1 MVTLKDSVVKPFVAS
16 SAARSL
22 CFGFALRHMEMNRM
36 NEVAV
41 KSALAPLLCLA
52 ALAACA
58 PGGGHPAES
67 QAGSATRTALEES
80 GFQVYFGDLHN
91 HSNLTYGH
99 GSFENALENAAQS
112 LDFFTVTPHAL
123 WPDIDQLQGNP
134 ELEWVIDYHRTAFVR
149 LRDPRYWA
157 NYIEK
162 LKQYNVPGVRITF
175 PSFEIH
181 SLKYG
186 DHVVISKLQDMELPP
201 AGTTVVELRDQVLD
215 AENTIIT
222 PHGIGYQSGFRGYD
236 WNYFKEGPQTPFVEI
251 YSRHGGSEG
260 SAGPFGMYHDMGPR
274 DYGGTME
281 AGLRRGFRFGVV
293 ASSDSHA
300 GHPGGF
306 GDGRMA
312 VLARALTR
320 DDIWEAIRERRVY
333 ATTGANIRLD
343 FRINGAHMGQAITD
357 GETSRRV
364 IEVAVEG
371 MNQIDYVELVKNGA
385 TLHRE
390 HVSHTPRHDSGG
402 GPVRAKVRFEFGWNQ
417 VSSTDRIDWQG
428 RISLSGGRLLKATP
442 QFRGAPFTSPQ
453 RDEGGHVIPW
463 ESWVSRITE
472 TTANSVAFHAMS
484 ESNPAPM
491 HPTTQ
496 SITLDVEM
504 KPNDRF
510 IAEVNGQAFSH
521 TLAEL
526 LEGSRSRFMRGW
538 LTEAVSF
545 NRAVPESGFMV
556 SFELEDEASR
566 EEDYYSVRVRQTDHQ
581 WAWSSP
587 IWVGAR

>member
-1 MVTLKDSVVKPFVAS
+1 
-16 SAARSL
+16 
-22 CFGFALRHMEMNRM
+22 MNRILD
-36 NEVAV
+36 VGAR
-41 KSALAPLLCLA
+41 LRLLPLLCLVA
-52 ALAACA
+52 VAGCA
-58 PGGGHPAES
+58 PTGEDES
-67 QAGSATRTALEES
+67 AAAGQTVSQEES
-80 GFQVYFGDLHN
+80 EFKVFFGDLHN
-91 HSNLTYGH
+91 HSSLTYGH

-112 LDFFTVTPHAL
+112 LDFFTVTPHAM

-134 ELEWVIDYHRTAFVR
+134 QLEWVIDYHRNAFER
-149 LRDPRYWA
+149 LRDPEYWG
-157 NYIEK
+157 NYIDK
-162 LKQYNVPGVRITF
+162 LKQYNIPGVRITF

-186 DHVVISKLQDMELPP
+186 DHVVVSRLQDLELPP
-201 AGTTVVELRDQVLD
+201 AGVTVVELRDQVLD
-215 AENTIIT
+215 AQNTIIT
-222 PHGIGYQSGFRGYD
+222 PHGIGYQSNFRGYNWD
-236 WNYFKEGPQTPFVEI
+236 FFKQGAQTPFVEI

-260 SAGPFGMYHDMGPR
+260 SIGPFGMYHDMGPR
-274 DYGGTME
+274 DYGGSME
-281 AGLRRGFRFGVV
+281 AGLKRGFRFGVV

-320 DDIWEAIRERRVY
+320 DDIWEAIRSRRVF
-333 ATTGANIRLD
+333 ATTGANILLD
-343 FRINGAHMGQAITD
+343 FRINGAYMGEAVAD
-357 GETSRRV
+357 GESPRRI

-371 MNQIDYVELVKNGA
+371 MNQIDYVELIKNGA

-390 HVSHTPRHDSGG
+390 HVSYTPRHDDSGESI
-402 GPVRAKVRFEFGWNQ
+402 RAKIRFEFGWNQ
-417 VSSTDRIDWQG
+417 VASKDRIDWQG
-428 RISLSGGRLLKATP
+428 KLSLSGGRLLKATP

-453 RDEGGHVIPW
+453 RDTEGNVIPW
-463 ESWVSRITE
+463 ESWVSRITG
-472 TTANSVAFHAMS
+472 TTDTSVSFDAKS

-491 HPTTQ
+491 HPVTQ

-504 KPNDRF
+504 KPGDR
-510 IAEVNGQAFSH
+510 ILAEVNGQEFSY

-545 NRAVPESGFMV
+545 NRAVPESGFLV
-556 SFELEDEASR
+556 EFDLEDEASR
-566 EEDYYSVRVRQTDHQ
+566 DEDYYFLRVRQTDHQ

-587 IWVGAR
+587 IWVSAR

>member
-1 MVTLKDSVVKPFVAS
+1 MKRFSNAGATVRLLF
-16 SAARSL
+16 
-22 CFGFALRHMEMNRM
+22 
-36 NEVAV
+36 
-41 KSALAPLLCLA
+41 LLCLTA
-52 ALAACA
+52 GVGCA
-58 PGGGHPAES
+58 PGGGNAPS
-67 QAGSATRTALEES
+67 GAGETVPRENEYN
-80 GFQVYFGDLHN
+80 VYFGDLHN

-112 LDFFTVTPHAL
+112 LDFFTVTPHAM

-134 ELEWVIDYHRTAFVR
+134 ELEWVIDYHRNAFVR
-149 LRDPRYWA
+149 LRDREYWG

-162 LKQYNVPGVRITF
+162 LRQYDVPGVRVTF

-186 DHVVISKLQDMELPP
+186 DHVVVSKLQDLELPA

-222 PHGIGYQSGFRGYD
+222 PHGIGYQSGFRGYNWD
-236 WNYFKEGPQTPFVEI
+236 YFRESEQTPFVEI
-251 YSRHGGSEG
+251 FSRHGGSEG
-260 SAGPFGMYHDMGPR
+260 SIGPFGMYHDMGPR
-274 DYGGTME
+274 AFGGSME
-281 AGLRRGFRFGVV
+281 AGLRRGFKFGVV

-312 VLARALTR
+312 VLARSLTR
-320 DDIWEAIRERRVY
+320 DDIWDAIRSRRVY
-333 ATTGANIRLD
+333 ATTGANIVLD
-343 FRINGAHMGQAITD
+343 FRINGAYMGEAIDD
-357 GETSRRV
+357 GDVPGR
-364 IEVAVEG
+364 IIQVAVEG
-371 MNQIDYVELVKNGA
+371 MNQIDYVELIKNGA
-385 TLHRE
+385 TLHHE
-390 HVSHTPRHDSGG
+390 HVSYTPQYDDGA
-402 GPVRAKVRFEFGWNQ
+402 GPIRAKVRFEFGWNQ
-417 VSSTDRIDWQG
+417 VASKDRIDWRG
-428 RISLSGGRLLKATP
+428 TLSLSGGRVLKATP

-453 RDEGGHVIPW
+453 RDDDGHVIPW

-472 TTANSVAFHAMS
+472 TTDTSVSFDAKS

-491 HPTTQ
+491 HPVTQ

-504 KPNDRF
+504 EPGDRVH
-510 IAEVNGQAFSH
+510 AQVNGQQFSY

-545 NRAVPESGFMV
+545 NRAVPESGFLV
-556 SFELEDEASR
+556 EFELEDVASG
-566 EEDYYSVRVRQTDHQ
+566 EEDYYFLRVRQTDHQ

-587 IWVGAR
+587 IWVSAR

>member
-1 MVTLKDSVVKPFVAS
+1 MKQIFDVGA
-16 SAARSL
+16 
-22 CFGFALRHMEMNRM
+22 GLRLLP
-36 NEVAV
+36 V
-41 KSALAPLLCLA
+41 LCLMA
-52 ALAACA
+52 VAGCA
-58 PGGGHPAES
+58 PDGDREPAG
-67 QAGSATRTALEES
+67 AGKKAAEES
-80 GFQVYFGDLHN
+80 ELKVYFGDLHN
-91 HSNLTYGH
+91 HSSLTYGH

-112 LDFFTVTPHAL
+112 VDFFTVTPHAM

-134 ELEWVIDYHRTAFVR
+134 ELEWVIDYHRSAFVR
-149 LRDPRYWA
+149 LRDPEYWS

-162 LKQYNVPGVRITF
+162 LKQYNIPGVRITF

-186 DHVVISKLQDMELPP
+186 DHVVVSRLQDLELPP
-201 AGTTVVELRDQVLD
+201 AGATVVELRDQVLD
-215 AENTIIT
+215 AGNTIIT
-222 PHGIGYQSGFRGYD
+222 PHGIGYQSNFRGYNWD
-236 WNYFKEGPQTPFVEI
+236 YFRQGEQTPFVEI

-260 SAGPFGMYHDMGPR
+260 SIGPFGMYHDMGPR
-274 DYGGTME
+274 DYGGSME
-281 AGLRRGFRFGVV
+281 AGLKRGLKFGVV

-320 DDIWEAIRERRVY
+320 DDVWEAMRARRVY
-333 ATTGANIRLD
+333 ATTGANIILD
-343 FRINGAHMGQAITD
+343 FRINGAHMGEAVTD
-357 GETSRRV
+357 GESPRRI

-371 MNQIDYVELVKNGA
+371 MNQIDYVELVKNGE

-390 HVSHTPRHDSGG
+390 HVSYTPRYDDSG

-417 VSSTDRIDWQG
+417 VSSKDRIDWRG
-428 RISLSGGRLLKATP
+428 RLSLSGGRLLKATP

-453 RDEGGHVIPW
+453 RDGEGHVIPW
-463 ESWVSRITE
+463 QSWVSRITE
-472 TTANSVAFHAMS
+472 TTDSSVSFDAKS

-491 HPTTQ
+491 HPVTQ

-504 KPNDRF
+504 QPGDR
-510 IAEVNGQAFSH
+510 ILAEVNGQEFSYS
-521 TLAEL
+521 LAEL

-556 SFELEDEASR
+556 EFDLRDEASR
-566 EEDYYSVRVRQTDHQ
+566 EEDYYFLRVRQTDHQ

-587 IWVGAR
+587 IWVSER

>member
-1 MVTLKDSVVKPFVAS
+1 
-16 SAARSL
+16 
-22 CFGFALRHMEMNRM
+22 
-36 NEVAV
+36 
-41 KSALAPLLCLA
+41 
-52 ALAACA
+52 
-58 PGGGHPAES
+58 
-67 QAGSATRTALEES
+67 
-80 GFQVYFGDLHN
+80 
-91 HSNLTYGH
+91 
-99 GSFENALENAAQS
+99 
-112 LDFFTVTPHAL
+112 
-123 WPDIDQLQGNP
+123 
-134 ELEWVIDYHRTAFVR
+134 
-149 LRDPRYWA
+149 
-157 NYIEK
+157 
-162 LKQYNVPGVRITF
+162 
-175 PSFEIH
+175 
-181 SLKYG
+181 
-186 DHVVISKLQDMELPP
+186 
-201 AGTTVVELRDQVLD
+201 VVELRDQVLD

-417 VSSTDRIDWQG
+417 VSSTDRIGWQG

-491 HPTTQ
+491 HSTTQ

>member
-1 MVTLKDSVVKPFVAS
+1 MKRIPDAGAGVRL
-16 SAARSL
+16 L
-22 CFGFALRHMEMNRM
+22 G
-36 NEVAV
+36 
-41 KSALAPLLCLA
+41 LLCLTA
-52 ALAACA
+52 VAGCA
-58 PGGGHPAES
+58 PGD
-67 QAGSATRTALEES
+67 GSAPS
-80 GFQVYFGDLHN
+80 GAGDTVTGDNEYNIYFGDLHN

-112 LDFFTVTPHAL
+112 LDFFTVTPHAM

-134 ELEWVIDYHRTAFVR
+134 ELEWVIGYHRDAFVR
-149 LRDPRYWA
+149 LRAPEYWG

-162 LKQYNVPGVRITF
+162 LKQYNIPGIRITF

-186 DHVVISKLQDMELPP
+186 DHVVVSKLQDLELPI

-215 AENTIIT
+215 PANTIIT
-222 PHGIGYQSGFRGYD
+222 PHGIGYQSDFRGYNWD
-236 WNYFKEGPQTPFVEI
+236 YFRESEQTPFVEI
-251 YSRHGGSEG
+251 FSRHGGSEG
-260 SAGPFGMYHDMGPR
+260 SIGPFGMYHDMGPR
-274 DYGGTME
+274 DFGGSME
-281 AGLRRGFRFGVV
+281 AGLRRGFKFGVV

-312 VLARALTR
+312 VLARSLTR
-320 DDIWEAIRERRVY
+320 DEIWEAIRSRRVY
-333 ATTGANIRLD
+333 ATTGANIVLG
-343 FRINGAHMGQAITD
+343 FRINGAYMGEAIAD
-357 GETSRRV
+357 GDVSGRT
-364 IEVAVEG
+364 IQVAVEG
-371 MNQIDYVELVKNGA
+371 MNQIDYVELIKNGA

-390 HVSHTPRHDSGG
+390 HVSYTPQFDDGG

-417 VSSTDRIDWQG
+417 VASKDRIDWRG
-428 RISLSGGRLLKATP
+428 TLSLSGGRVLKATP

-453 RDEGGHVIPW
+453 RDDDGHVIPW

-472 TTANSVAFHAMS
+472 TTDTSVSFDAKS

-491 HPTTQ
+491 HPVTQ

-504 KPNDRF
+504 EPGDRVH
-510 IAEVNGQAFSH
+510 ARVNGQEFSY

-545 NRAVPESGFMV
+545 SRAVPESGFLV
-556 SFELEDEASR
+556 QFELEDVASE
-566 EEDYYSVRVRQTDHQ
+566 EEDYYFLRVRQTDHQ

-587 IWVGAR
+587 IWVSAR

>member
-1 MVTLKDSVVKPFVAS
+1 
-16 SAARSL
+16 
-22 CFGFALRHMEMNRM
+22 MNRIPD
-36 NEVAV
+36 
-41 KSALAPLLCLA
+41 ALAGLRLLPLLCLVA
-52 ALAACA
+52 AAACA
-58 PGGGHPAES
+58 PDSDNETAV
-67 QAGSATRTALEES
+67 AGVGAAQENE
-80 GFQVYFGDLHN
+80 FKIYFGDLHN

-99 GSFENALENAAQS
+99 GSYENALENAAQS
-112 LDFFTVTPHAL
+112 LDFFTVTPHAM

-134 ELEWVIDYHRTAFVR
+134 QLEWVIDYHRGAFVR
-149 LRDPRYWA
+149 LREPAYWN

-162 LKQYNVPGVRITF
+162 LKQYNIPGVRITF

-186 DHVVISKLQDMELPP
+186 DHVVVSRLQDLELPA
-201 AGTTVVELRDQVLD
+201 AGATVVELRDQALD
-215 AENTIIT
+215 SENTIIT
-222 PHGIGYQSGFRGYD
+222 PHGIGYQSNFRGYNWD
-236 WNYFKEGPQTPFVEI
+236 YFKQGAQTPFVEI

-260 SAGPFGMYHDMGPR
+260 SIGPFGMYHDMGPR
-274 DYGGTME
+274 DYGGSME
-281 AGLRRGFRFGVV
+281 AGLKRGFKFGVV

-312 VLARALTR
+312 VLARSLTR
-320 DDIWEAIRERRVY
+320 DDIWEAIRSRRVY
-333 ATTGANIRLD
+333 ATTGANILLD
-343 FRINGAHMGQAITD
+343 FRINGAYMGEAVAD
-357 GETSRRV
+357 GESPRRM

-371 MNQIDYVELVKNGA
+371 MNQIDYVELIKNGA

-390 HVSHTPRHDSGG
+390 HVSYTPRHDDSGG
-402 GPVRAKVRFEFGWNQ
+402 PIRAKVRFEFGWNQ
-417 VSSTDRIDWQG
+417 VASKDRIDWQG
-428 RISLSGGRLLKATP
+428 KLSLSGGRLLKATP

-453 RDEGGHVIPW
+453 RDADGHVIPW

-472 TTANSVAFHAMS
+472 STDSSVSFDANS

-491 HPTTQ
+491 HPVTQ

-504 KPNDRF
+504 QPGDR
-510 IAEVNGQAFSH
+510 ILAQVNGQEFSH

-526 LEGSRSRFMRGW
+526 LQGSRSRFMRGW

-545 NRAVPESGFMV
+545 NRAVPESGFLV
-556 SFELEDEASR
+556 EFELQDEAGR
-566 EEDYYSVRVRQTDHQ
+566 DEDYYFLRVRQTDHQ

-587 IWVGAR
+587 IWVSAR

>member
-1 MVTLKDSVVKPFVAS
+1 MKRIRDAE
-16 SAARSL
+16 A
-22 CFGFALRHMEMNRM
+22 GFR
-36 NEVAV
+36 
-41 KSALAPLLCLA
+41 LLCLLCLTA
-52 ALAACA
+52 AAGCA
-58 PGGGHPAES
+58 PGGVNEPSG
-67 QAGSATRTALEES
+67 AGETVPRENEYNI
-80 GFQVYFGDLHN
+80 FFGDLHN

-112 LDFFTVTPHAL
+112 LDFFTVTPHAM

-134 ELEWVIDYHRTAFVR
+134 ELEWVIAYHRDAFVR
-149 LRDPRYWA
+149 LRDPEYWG

-162 LKQYNVPGVRITF
+162 LKQYDIPGVRVTF

-186 DHVVISKLQDMELPP
+186 DHVVVSRLQDLELPP
-201 AGTTVVELRDQVLD
+201 AGTTLVELRDHALD

-222 PHGIGYQSGFRGYD
+222 PHGIAYQSDFRGYNWD
-236 WNYFKEGPQTPFVEI
+236 YFKEGAQTPFVEI
-251 YSRHGGSEG
+251 FSRHGGSEG
-260 SAGPFGMYHDMGPR
+260 SIGPFGMYHDMGPR
-274 DYGGTME
+274 DFGGSME
-281 AGLRRGFRFGVV
+281 AGLRRGFKFGVV

-320 DDIWEAIRERRVY
+320 DDIWEALRSRRVY
-333 ATTGANIRLD
+333 ATTGANILLD
-343 FRINGAHMGQAITD
+343 FRINGAYM
-357 GETSRRV
+357 GETIADAESPRRT

-371 MNQIDYVELVKNGA
+371 MNQIDYVELIKNGA

-390 HVSHTPRHDSGG
+390 HVSYTPEFDGSGG
-402 GPVRAKVRFEFGWNQ
+402 QIRAKVRFEFGWNQ
-417 VSSTDRIDWQG
+417 VSSKDRIDWRG
-428 RISLSGGRLLKATP
+428 RLSLSGGRLLKATP

-453 RDEGGHVIPW
+453 RDEEGHVIPW

-472 TTANSVAFHAMS
+472 TTRTSVSFDAKS

-491 HPTTQ
+491 QPVTQ
-496 SITLDVEM
+496 SITLEVEM
-504 KPNDRF
+504 GPGDRI
-510 IAEVNGQAFSH
+510 IAEVNGQDFSY

-545 NRAVPESGFMV
+545 NRAVPESGYTV
-556 SFELEDEASR
+556 QFELQDEAGG
-566 EEDYYSVRVRQTDHQ
+566 EEDYYFLRVRQTDHQ

-587 IWVGAR
+587 IWVSAR